1 VERGAW
7 IIQRYEGIRD
17 FSAQMLAVARE
28 GRWDELIAVEQGR
41 AELVNDLMQDSRLG
55 PVPASASTRVAELI
69 EATRKLDAETLDLV
83 EAWKVELLELLG
95 SMRTERK
102 LSDTYGA

>member
-1 VERGAW
+1 
-7 IIQRYEGIRD
+7 
-17 FSAQMLAVARE
+17 
-28 GRWDELIAVEQGR
+28 
-41 AELVNDLMQDSRLG
+41 
-55 PVPASASTRVAELI
+55 VAELI